1 MKRLI
6 YILLF
11 CLPLCGFGQGYLLN
25 PYAFEV
31 PSGNLLLDSF
41 PGASAA
47 FSLRKLD
54 KDYAGN
60 CIRVRRT
67 SDNAEQNIGFT
78 GGYCDTA
85 SLKSF
90 CASTN
95 CTVTTWY
102 DQSGNGK
109 NATQTTAASQ
119 PRIVISG
126 SIIRYGG
133 TPVLQRDSQT
143 VIIPGNITGL
153 TNQSIFTAAA
163 LRVDVNESTPG
174 FLLLAADSSIFT
186 NGIGFGVTT
195 GLLTNE
201 RLCWLTVAAPSAVR
215 GAGQVT
221 TNIPQ
226 GRYVFTQ
233 LFQQSPTIV
242 QIYQNATLQ
251 TLVPASLNGGF
262 SSINYPNRW
271 NIGMTANMTSFT
283 NNSLIEVVLYPS
295 YQSANRAQIEGNIN
309 RFYAIY

>member
-6 YILLF
+6 YIVAF
-11 CLPLCGFGQGYLLN
+11 LPLSVLGQGFLLN

-54 KDYAGN
+54 KDYAGD

-78 GGYCDTA
+78 GVYCDTA
-85 SLKSF
+85 SLKGF

-109 NATQTTAASQ
+109 NATQTTAANQ

-133 TPVLQRDSQT
+133 TPVLQRDSQS
-143 VIIPGNITGL
+143 VIIPGDITGL

-163 LRVDVNESTPG
+163 LRVNVNESTPG
-174 FLLLAADSSIFT
+174 FQLLTADSSVFT
-186 NGIGFGVTT
+186 NGLSFGVST
-195 GLLTNE
+195 GSLTNE
-201 RLCWLTVAAPSAVR
+201 RLCWLTLSVSQVY

-251 TLVPASLNGGF
+251 TLTNSNNGGF
-262 SSINYPNRW
+262 STTIYPNRW
-271 NIGMTANMTSFT
+271 NLGRTLSMTGIR

-295 YQSANRAQIEGNIN
+295 YQSANRAQIEANIN

>member
-1 MKRLI
+1 MKQLI

-11 CLPLCGFGQGYLLN
+11 LPLCGFGQGFLLN
-25 PYAFEV
+25 PDAFEV
-31 PSGNLLLDSF
+31 PLGNLLLDSF

-78 GGYCDTA
+78 GPYCDTA
-85 SLKSF
+85 SLKGF
-90 CASTN
+90 CAATN

-163 LRVDVNESTPG
+163 LRVNVNQSTP
-174 FLLLAADSSIFT
+174 FFQILVADSSVFT
-186 NGIGFGVTT
+186 NLLAFGITT
-195 GLLTNE
+195 GFLTNE
-201 RLCWLTVAAPSAVR
+201 RFCWTTES
-215 GAGQVT
+215 GAGQVYGPGQVT

-233 LFQQSPTIV
+233 LFQQSPAIV
-242 QIYQNATLQ
+242 QIYQNSTLQ
-251 TLVPASLNGGF
+251 TLTNSSNGGF
-262 SSINYPNRW
+262 SSSNYPNRW
-271 NIGMTANMTSFT
+271 NIGRAASMTSYR

-295 YQSANRAQIEGNIN
+295 YQSANRAQIEANIN
-309 RFYAIY
+309 RFYTIY